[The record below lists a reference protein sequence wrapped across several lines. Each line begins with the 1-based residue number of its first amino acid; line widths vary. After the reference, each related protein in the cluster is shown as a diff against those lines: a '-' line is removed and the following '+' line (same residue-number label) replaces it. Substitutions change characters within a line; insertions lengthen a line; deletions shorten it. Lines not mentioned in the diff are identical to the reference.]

1 MRVAVIGAGPS
12 GFFVAG
18 EILKRCPGCE
28 VHLLEKR
35 VAPYGLV
42 RYGVAPDHLPTRRA
56 IKLFDQI
63 ADHARFQY
71 YGNVE
76 VGCDVT
82 LDTLRQSYHAV
93 VLCSGAEVPNRPD
106 LPGARLRGAADALDL
121 ARWANGEAEA
131 FDAAWLDGVRDV
143 VIIGNGNVAL
153 DAARLFLRGAATW
166 VATDIAPYAMEALAH
181 HRVASVA
188 IVGRRSAA
196 EASFTEAEWSEVV
209 GLPGW
214 SVAADEEGPF
224 GPLPEKPGSD
234 RRLAFRSRLRTACL
248 LGGDRVVGVR
258 FSHADTGATVEL
270 PAQLVVFA
278 TGHRAPRW
286 EGLPYDAARGVI
298 RHQRGAVTGAPGVY
312 VCGWIKR
319 GAKGLIGLN
328 RKDAIETVATM
339 LEDRDV
345 LAARQP
351 EPAAWIDACRAR
363 GVRLVSWA
371 DWKRLDVLETAR
383 GSAVGRPR
391 LPLSR
396 DEALA
401 LL

>member
-1 MRVAVIGAGPS
+1 
-12 GFFVAG
+12 
-18 EILKRCPGCE
+18 
-28 VHLLEKR
+28 
-35 VAPYGLV
+35 
-42 RYGVAPDHLPTRRA
+42 
-56 IKLFDQI
+56 
-63 ADHARFQY
+63 
-71 YGNVE
+71 
-76 VGCDVT
+76 
-82 LDTLRQSYHAV
+82 
-93 VLCSGAEVPNRPD
+93 
-106 LPGARLRGAADALDL
+106 
-121 ARWANGEAEA
+121 
-131 FDAAWLDGVRDV
+131 
-143 VIIGNGNVAL
+143 
-153 DAARLFLRGAATW
+153 
-166 VATDIAPYAMEALAH
+166 
-181 HRVASVA
+181 
-188 IVGRRSAA
+188 
-196 EASFTEAEWSEVV
+196 
-209 GLPGW
+209 
-214 SVAADEEGPF
+214 
-224 GPLPEKPGSD
+224 
-234 RRLAFRSRLRTACL
+234 
-248 LGGDRVVGVR
+248 
-258 FSHADTGATVEL
+258 
-270 PAQLVVFA
+270 
-278 TGHRAPRW
+278 
-286 EGLPYDAARGVI
+286 VI